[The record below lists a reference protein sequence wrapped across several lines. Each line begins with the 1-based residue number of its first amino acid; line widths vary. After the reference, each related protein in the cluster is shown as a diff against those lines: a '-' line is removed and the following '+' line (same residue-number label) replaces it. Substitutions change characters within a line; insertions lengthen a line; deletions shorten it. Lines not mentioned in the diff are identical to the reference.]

1 MMTTPAKA
9 YIIVADDNKLI
20 GKVLTNKLQAAGYE
34 VLWAVNGMEVL
45 QAVATRKPD
54 LLLLDLIMPIKD
66 GFTTLKELRA
76 NPAISDIKVVV
87 TSDLEQAADMERIKQ
102 LGAIGYFN
110 KGNLQEIV
118 DKIPQFVPGNVP
130 PPALPPIL

>member
-1 MMTTPAKA
+1 MDTPAKTF
-9 YIIVADDNKLI
+9 IIVADDNKLL
-20 GKVLTNKLQAAGYE
+20 GKVLTNKLIAAGYE
-34 VLWAVNGMEVL
+34 VQLVTNGAEAL
-45 QAVATRKPD
+45 AAVAQRKPD

-76 NPAISDIKVVV
+76 DPTVSDLKVVV
-87 TSDLEQAADMERIKQ
+87 TSDLEQPEDMARIKD

-118 DKIPQFVPGNVP
+118 DKIPQFFK
-130 PPALPPIL
+130 